1 MHIKCLG
8 SFFSLLFHFATFNKH
23 IHFFT
28 SFPSV
33 YFDLSIHCAIT
44 TQFSETKMYS
54 IFSSSTIFSQA
65 VTKRCLQNSY
75 FALVVRYFLV
85 KLQVGGSF
93 TSIQHDLVS
102 ASANRFSTQYIIVVH
117 LFLQKTSWSIL
128 LHFGSCLFRNKISQF
143 WKYLKQIMGCLDS
156 QIK

>member
-33 YFDLSIHCAIT
+33 YFDLSMHCAIT

-102 ASANRFSTQYIIVVH
+102 ASAKSLQHIVYYCCASIFVEDLLVNTST
-117 LFLQKTSWSIL
+117 
-128 LHFGSCLFRNKISQF
+128 F
-143 WKYLKQIMGCLDS
+143 WKLLIQK
-156 QIK
+156 